1 MKKTRFQSTQ
11 CPVARSLDHV
21 GEWWSILILCDAFYG
36 LSRFD
41 DFRKSL
47 GIAPNMLTRR
57 LNGLVES
64 GLLER
69 RIYSEKPLRHD
80 YLLTD
85 RGRDFRPV
93 LLTLMD
99 WGNRHFAK
107 GGASVLLADK
117 ASEQPVRLQ
126 LIDAHSGAPISRER
140 HVVRP
145 GPAADEA
152 LHRRLDSG
160 RRRRAERDAQLP
172 ATSVTLP

>member
-1 MKKTRFQSTQ
+1 MKKTRFQSTR

-21 GEWWSILILCDAFYG
+21 GEWWNILILRDAFYG

-41 DFRKSL
+41 DFQRSL

-57 LNGLVES
+57 LNELVES

-69 RIYSEKPLRHD
+69 RAYSEKPLRHD
-80 YLLTD
+80 YLLTEC
-85 RGRDFRPV
+85 GRDFRPV

-107 GGASVLLADK
+107 EGTSVFLADK
-117 ASEQPVRLQ
+117 ADDSPVELQ
-126 LIDAHSGAPISRER
+126 LIDARSGVPISRER
-140 HVVRP
+140 HAVRP

-152 LHRRLDSG
+152 LHRRLDNG
-160 RRRRAERDAQLP
+160 RRRRAERDTNLP
-172 ATSVTLP
+172 STPVTLP